1 MTQTQVQ
8 SEATSSASTTD
19 HSQEQVCKEQVD
31 RGADMGDIHEI
42 SMDIEEQHVGEEV
55 GSITQK
61 QLNVIFCL
69 VLEEPNR

>member
-1 MTQTQVQ
+1 
-8 SEATSSASTTD
+8 
-19 HSQEQVCKEQVD
+19 
-31 RGADMGDIHEI
+31 MGDIHEI